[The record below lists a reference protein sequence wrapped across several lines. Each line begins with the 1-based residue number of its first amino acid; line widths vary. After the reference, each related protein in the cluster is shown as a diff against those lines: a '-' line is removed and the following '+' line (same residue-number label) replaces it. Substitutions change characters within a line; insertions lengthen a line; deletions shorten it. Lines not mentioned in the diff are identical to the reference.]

1 MKTSETKLERALRKS
16 TKPQKKAKRGNGK
29 KAQPSRGNGQKAQSS
44 DRCRPGMTLKVQ
56 PSPAPEDHCAR
67 DGL

>member
-29 KAQPSRGNGQKAQSS
+29 KAQPSRGNGQKAQPS
-44 DRCRPGMTLKVQ
+44 GQVQ
-56 PSPAPEDHCAR
+56 TGNNIESPALTCPRRPLCP
-67 DGL
+67 